1 MAIRKWTK
9 IFALGDRH
17 TQEIF
22 NEEVSIT
29 EKVDGSQVNFGIDE
43 HDHLN
48 MLSKGSTFHVGDNN
62 KLFAPA
68 ALTITHLADS
78 GKLVKG
84 WSYHGETLYRGNH
97 NILAY
102 DRVPQ
107 GNIALYGVTKT
118 DGSLV
123 SSYDDLAAIAH
134 TLGVGVVPELWRGTV
149 DRGDASNV
157 RAVMDLIEKLLET
170 DSYLGGQ
177 KIEGVVIKNTHREI
191 MVGGQLYPLVQA
203 KFVSERF
210 KEKHKADWN
219 GLHNKPVLQMIG
231 ELFKTPARWEKA
243 IIHHK
248 ESGENTGT
256 PKDIGPLLKLLHKD
270 IDEEDRENIKELLFK
285 SFSKEIKRAACAG
298 FPEWYKEFLVGAAF
312 NPTQIAQ
319 DDANLVVGGGVA
331 ETVNV

>member
-1 MAIRKWTK
+1 MTRKWTK

-29 EKVDGSQVNFGIDE
+29 EKVDGSQVNFGYDVPG
-43 HDHLN
+43 HLN
-48 MLSKGSTFHVGDNN
+48 MLSKGSTFHIGDNN
-62 KLFAPA
+62 KLFTPA
-68 ALTITHLADS
+68 ALTITHLFDS
-78 GKLVKG
+78 GKLVEG
-84 WSYHGETLYRGNH
+84 WSYHGETLCSGRH

-107 GNIALYGVTKT
+107 GHIALYGVTKA

-134 TLGVGVVPELWRGTV
+134 NLGIGVVPELWRGKV

-157 RAVMDLIEKLLET
+157 RAVMDLIEKLLDSE
-170 DSYLGGQ
+170 SYLGGQ
-177 KIEGVVIKNTHREI
+177 KIEGVVIKNTNREI
-191 MVGGQLYPLVQA
+191 MVAGQVYPLVQA

-231 ELFKTPARWEKA
+231 ELFKTPARWDKA
-243 IIHHK
+243 IIHLK
-248 ESGENTGT
+248 ETGTYTGT

-270 IDEEDRENIKELLFK
+270 IDEEDKENIKEMLFK
-285 SFSKEIKRAACAG
+285 AFSKEIKRAACQG
-298 FPEWYKEFLVGAAF
+298 FPEWYKEHLVGSTF
-312 NPTQIAQ
+312 SPTQIGQ
-319 DDANLVVGGGVA
+319 DDANLVTGGGTAV
-331 ETVNV
+331 